1 MRDETMDFSEYYYRD
16 PYKREFDGKVL
27 SCTRVKKGYEV
38 ILDDTLFYPEGG
50 GQPCDKGIITYDGGD
65 VKVLDVRRD
74 EERGIIHL
82 LDGMIPEGTEIH
94 GSIDWDYRFS
104 LMQNHT
110 GEHIISGLIHR
121 TYGYENV
128 GFHMGD
134 VLTIDLSGEMSW
146 EEAEEIERRAN
157 RVIWDNREVR
167 SVFPDEEAL
176 STLEYRSKKEL
187 KGKVRLI
194 NIDNADSCACCGI
207 HVKRTGEIGLI
218 KLLSLIRYKGGVR
231 IEMICGDKALYDYEK
246 KLNDNTEI
254 KNLLSVKP
262 EETVGAV
269 KRIME
274 ESIEKSERIAGLNAR
289 YAELKIC
296 SLSPD
301 NGIIIDLEEDM
312 NGIELRKFCDRLNKT
327 GKAKVS
333 VVLSPSG
340 DDKKAF
346 QYVIAG
352 TGYDLKSLAGSLNNE
367 LNGRG
372 GGSKEMIQG
381 TFFASYDRISDA
393 VFKLF
398 R

>member
-1 MRDETMDFSEYYYRD
+1 MRDETMDFNEYYYRD

-27 SCTRVKKGYEV
+27 SCTKVKKGYEV

-82 LDGMIPEGTEIH
+82 IDGMIPEGTEIH
-94 GSIDWDYRFS
+94 GVIDWEYRFS

-146 EEAEEIERRAN
+146 EEAEEIERKAN

-167 SVFPDEEAL
+167 SVFPDEVAL

-194 NIDNADSCACCGI
+194 NIDNADSCACCGL

-262 EETVGAV
+262 EETVDAV

-274 ESIEKSERIAGLNAR
+274 ESIEKSERIADLNAR
-289 YAELKIC
+289 YAELKIS
-296 SLSPD
+296 SLSPY
-301 NGIIIDLEEDM
+301 NGIIIDLEEGM

>member
-1 MRDETMDFSEYYYRD
+1 
-16 PYKREFDGKVL
+16 
-27 SCTRVKKGYEV
+27 
-38 ILDDTLFYPEGG
+38 
-50 GQPCDKGIITYDGGD
+50 
-65 VKVLDVRRD
+65 
-74 EERGIIHL
+74 
-82 LDGMIPEGTEIH
+82 
-94 GSIDWDYRFS
+94 
-104 LMQNHT
+104 
-110 GEHIISGLIHR
+110 
-121 TYGYENV
+121 
-128 GFHMGD
+128 
-134 VLTIDLSGEMSW
+134 
-146 EEAEEIERRAN
+146 
-157 RVIWDNREVR
+157 
-167 SVFPDEEAL
+167 
-176 STLEYRSKKEL
+176 
-187 KGKVRLI
+187 
-194 NIDNADSCACCGI
+194 
-207 HVKRTGEIGLI
+207 
-218 KLLSLIRYKGGVR
+218 
-231 IEMICGDKALYDYEK
+231 MICGDKALYDYEK

-262 EETVGAV
+262 EETVDAV

-289 YAELKIC
+289 YAELKIS

-381 TFFASYDRISDA
+381 TFFASYDRISNA
-393 VFKLF
+393 IFKLF